1 MFKLVQV
8 LILELHIAPFIKTNN
23 MKRFKWFRRS
33 YLKKIYKEIE
43 SENQWYCCA
52 VYSWHKLFCCWKDLK
67 EVKENCNS
75 EYLYLELQ
83 GIKNIE
89 CTGPWF
95 YYRHNRLAFL
105 KECLDKLK

>member
-8 LILELHIAPFIKTNN
+8 LILELHIAPFIKINN

-43 SENQWYCCA
+43 SERSRFCCL
-52 VYSWHKLFCCWKDLK
+52 VFSWHRLFCCWEELK
-67 EVKENCNS
+67 EVKENHNS
-75 EYLYLELQ
+75 FHLTDGMIYSDDF
-83 GIKNIE
+83 I
-89 CTGPWF
+89 CSRSWF
-95 YYRHNRLAFL
+95 YHKHNRLAFL